1 MKKCVRN
8 VQERNIVVTDRN
20 KKMGEKTMKILI
32 IGGVAAGTKTAAKLK
47 REDRSAEV
55 TVITKDR
62 DISYAG
68 CGLPYYVGGL
78 IENREEL
85 IVNTPAKYAGLT
97 GVEVKTGKEA
107 IALCV
112 DKKEVIV
119 KDVETGAEE
128 AYGYDKL
135 VLTVG
140 ASPAKLPIEGTDLSG
155 VFQMRTPDDAENIR
169 SYVEE
174 NQVKKAVV
182 IGAGFIGLEVAENL
196 KAKGVQV
203 TVIDFASQILPNIVD
218 AEVAVYAK
226 KHLLKEGIR
235 VITGTKAD
243 AIMGNDHVTGVKTSA
258 GLLRCELLIMAAGIR
273 PNTDFLQDSGLEMFK
288 GTILV
293 DKTMKTNLEDVY
305 AAGDCVMVTNR
316 ITGKPQWSPM
326 GSSANLEGRTLA
338 QVLTGTKKEYPGV
351 LGTGVVKLPNLNIG
365 RTGLTEEQAKNA
377 GYDVVTVVA
386 PTDDKAHYYPDAGF
400 FITKLIVDRESHKL
414 LGVQVLGNGAVD
426 KMVDIAV
433 MGINMGAVL
442 EDFENADFA
451 YAPPFSTAIHPFVQA
466 VYILLNKI
474 NGNLV
479 SMTPAEYAAGKAK
492 DYKVVDVGLT
502 PSIRGAV
509 YVNLSQVNGEIEGLD
524 KEEKLL
530 LVCAK
535 GKRGYFLQ
543 NRLRSYGYKNTVVLE
558 GAQFFNDV
566 KVQHAE
572 NAVSPEEETR
582 VKALGFLRDKT
593 TLDKFNGR
601 VITRNGKITADEART
616 IAEAAELFGSGE
628 VTMTSRLTMEIQG
641 VPFDNIEP
649 LREYLMQAGLET
661 GGTGSKVR
669 PVVSCKGT
677 TCQYGLIDTFGLSE
691 EIHERFFHGYANVKL
706 PHKFKIAVGGC
717 PNNCVKPDLN
727 DLGIIGQRI
736 PQVDMEKCR
745 GCKIC
750 RVEKNCPI
758 NVAKVVDGKI
768 VIDENSCNHCGR
780 CIGKCPFN
788 AFEDYT
794 NGYRIYIGGRWGKK
808 VAQGRYLEKVFTDKE
823 EVLSVVEKA
832 ILLFREQGITGE
844 RFADTVARIGFE
856 NVQEQ
861 LLGDELLSRKE
872 ENIKAQKHLKG
883 GATC

>member
-107 IALCV
+107 IALCA

-400 FITKLIVDRESHKL
+400 FITKLIADRESHKL

-479 SMTPAEYAAGKAK
+479 SMTPAEYAGGKAK

-566 KVQHAE
+566 KVQNAE

-616 IAEAAELFGSGE
+616 IAEAAEMFGSGE

-691 EIHERFFHGYANVKL
+691 EIHERFFHGYSDVKL